1 MRRSDEPIQ
10 PMTLGNMRQN
20 VVRGLYVTCAKP
32 GRVARVSVKAS
43 ASRRRPPNYIPYQLS
58 SSVL

>member
-20 VVRGLYVTCAKP
+20 VVRGLYVT
-32 GRVARVSVKAS
+32 ARNPVEW
-43 ASRRRPPNYIPYQLS
+43 PE
-58 SSVL
+58 